1 MTHVE
6 TLVMNEIRKALE
18 NLERQGV
25 GYIDCEQTG
34 VIHYKIDGRNIRVQ
48 VSDTTLS
55 D

>member
-1 MTHVE
+1 MTHIE

-18 NLERQGV
+18 NLERQDV

-34 VIHYKIDGRNIRVQ
+34 VIHYKIDGRNIMVQ
-48 VSDTTLS
+48 VSDTTLI

>member
-1 MTHVE
+1 MTHIE

-34 VIHYKIDGRNIRVQ
+34 FIHYNIDGRYIRVQ
-48 VSDTTLS
+48 VSDTTVRE
-55 D
+55 